1 MNLDSDFEAKNNI
14 SKSFRLIDFKIMF
27 SISCCISLTFFPFAV
42 LANINIRKNATPDIV
57 DLTAVSFDTNITQAP
72 HFVLFFEPECPS
84 CNNLLE
90 TWQQL
95 ASKNNGY
102 KNRTVVIA
110 KIDCIAQDFLC
121 SRSDISVKKYPY
133 SRLPGVANEEG
144 VGIKQERN
152 VNFEKCRQICDEEIL
167 CNSFAFCSLNEC
179 NLKDKIIFPR
189 DTYTEHETCFT
200 AYRTNETM
208 ARIYVPKGRKM
219 TWKEIN
225 KEAQKDSYKLPTIN
239 DFETS
244 GIMEGL

>member
-1 MNLDSDFEAKNNI
+1 M
-14 SKSFRLIDFKIMF
+14 MF
-27 SISCCISLTFFPFAV
+27 SISCCISLTIFPLAV
-42 LANINIRKNATPDIV
+42 LANINIGENATPKII

-84 CNNLLE
+84 CNKLLE

-95 ASKNNGY
+95 ASKNNGH

-110 KIDCIAQDFLC
+110 KIDCVAQESLC
-121 SRSDISVKKYPY
+121 FRSDISVKKYPY

-144 VGIKQERN
+144 VGIKKRSN

-167 CNSFAFCSLNEC
+167 CNSFALCNLNEC
-179 NLKDKIIFPR
+179 NLKDKLIFPK

-219 TWKEIN
+219 TWKER
-225 KEAQKDSYKLPTIN
+225 Y
-239 DFETS
+239 
-244 GIMEGL
+244 G